1 MNLTNGVA
9 VNLDSAGFVNEFA
22 DIREHV
28 AVDAVDVLISD
39 GEIDGRHKLASEGV
53 NTMRHLYRA

>member
-28 AVDAVDVLISD
+28 AVDVLISD